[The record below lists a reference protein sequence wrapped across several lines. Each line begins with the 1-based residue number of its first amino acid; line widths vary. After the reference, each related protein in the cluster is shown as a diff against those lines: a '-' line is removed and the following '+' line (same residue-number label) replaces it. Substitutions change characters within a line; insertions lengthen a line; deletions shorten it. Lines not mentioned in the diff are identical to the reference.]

1 MSAFLGGSSRQSL
14 QVARGALDVAVKG
27 ATGATAASLSAD
39 LFVVAKTLHGS
50 LSLRRAITDPSRD
63 AAAKA
68 TLVKDLFKSLSAS
81 AIDLTAK
88 VSSLRW
94 SSSGDLVQ
102 VLEQLAIEAQ
112 ASAANIDGVL
122 DRIEDE
128 LFTAEQSVT
137 ASPELRKALI
147 TVGADDAKIGIIKD
161 LFAKNASPHTVAL
174 LSQLVTT
181 LRGRSIEVAFHD
193 YKYALAARR
202 NRVIALVRVAVALTD
217 AQRDRLATALT
228 AQVGQPVRI
237 NIEVDPTVLGGVA
250 IKFADELVD
259 GTVVNRLAN
268 AGRSMARSN

>member
-27 ATGATAASLSAD
+27 ATGAAAASLSAD
-39 LFVVAKTLHGS
+39 LFVVAKTLHSS

-63 AAAKA
+63 ANAKA
-68 TLVKDLFKSLSAS
+68 TLVKELFKSLSAS

-128 LFTAEQSVT
+128 LFTAEQSVS

-147 TVGADDAKIGIIKD
+147 TVGADDAKVGIIKD
-161 LFAKNASPHTVAL
+161 LFAKNASPHTVSL

-237 NIEVDPTVLGGVA
+237 NIEVDPNVLGGVA

>member
-27 ATGATAASLSAD
+27 ATGAAASSLSAE

-63 AAAKA
+63 ASAKA
-68 TLVKDLFKSLSAS
+68 TLVKELLKSLSTS

-88 VSSLRW
+88 VSSSRW

-128 LFTAEQSVT
+128 LFTAEQSVS

-147 TVGADDAKIGIIKD
+147 TVGADDAKVGIIKD

-181 LRGRSIEVAFHD
+181 LRGRSIEVAFQD

-237 NIEVDPTVLGGVA
+237 NIEVDPSVLGGVA

>member
-1 MSAFLGGSSRQSL
+1 MSTFLGGSSRQSL

-27 ATGATAASLSAD
+27 ATGASAASLSAD
-39 LFVVAKTLHGS
+39 LFVVASTLQGS

-63 AAAKA
+63 ASAKE
-68 TLVKDLFKSLSAS
+68 TLVKDLFKSLSAP
-81 AIDLTAK
+81 AIDLTTK

-94 SSSGDLVQ
+94 SSSGDLVP

-147 TVGADDAKIGIIKD
+147 TVGADSAKVGIIND
-161 LFAKNASPHTVAL
+161 LFAKNASPYTVTL

-181 LRGRSIEVAFHD
+181 LRGRSIEVAFQD

-202 NRVIALVRVAVALTD
+202 NRVIALVRVAVELTD
-217 AQRDRLATALT
+217 AQRDRLATSLT

>member
-1 MSAFLGGSSRQSL
+1 MSTFLGGSSRQSL

-39 LFVVAKTLHGS
+39 LFVVASTLHGS
-50 LSLRRAITDPSRD
+50 LSLRRAITDPARD
-63 AAAKA
+63 TSAKE

-94 SSSGDLVQ
+94 SSSGDLVP

-137 ASPELRKALI
+137 VSPELRKALI
-147 TVGADDAKIGIIKD
+147 TVGADSAKVGIIKD
-161 LFAKNASPHTVAL
+161 LFAKNASPYTVTL

-181 LRGRSIEVAFHD
+181 LRGRSIEVAFQD

-202 NRVIALVRVAVALTD
+202 NRVIALVRVAVELTD
-217 AQRDRLATALT
+217 AQRDRLATSLT

-237 NIEVDPTVLGGVA
+237 NIEIDPTVLGGVA

-259 GTVVNRLAN
+259 GTVVNRLAS

>member
-27 ATGATAASLSAD
+27 ATGAAAASLSAD
-39 LFVVAKTLHGS
+39 LFVVAKTLHSS

-63 AAAKA
+63 ANAKA
-68 TLVKDLFKSLSAS
+68 TLVKELFKSLSAS

-128 LFTAEQSVT
+128 LFTAEQSVS

-147 TVGADDAKIGIIKD
+147 TVGADDAKVGIIKD

-237 NIEVDPTVLGGVA
+237 NIEVDPNVLGGVA

>member
-1 MSAFLGGSSRQSL
+1 MSTFLGGSSRQSL

-27 ATGATAASLSAD
+27 ATGAAAASLSAD
-39 LFVVAKTLHGS
+39 LFVVASTLHGS

-63 AAAKA
+63 ASAKE
-68 TLVKDLFKSLSAS
+68 TLVKELFKSLSAQ
-81 AIDLTAK
+81 AIELTAK

-94 SSSGDLVQ
+94 SSSGDLVP

-147 TVGADDAKIGIIKD
+147 TVGADNAKVGIIKD
-161 LFAKNASPHTVAL
+161 LFAKNASPYTVAL

-202 NRVIALVRVAVALTD
+202 NRVIALVRVAVELTD
-217 AQRDRLATALT
+217 AQRDRLATSLT

-259 GTVVNRLAN
+259 GTVVNRLAS

>member
-1 MSAFLGGSSRQSL
+1 MSTFLGGSSRQSL

-27 ATGATAASLSAD
+27 ATGAAAASLSAD
-39 LFVVAKTLHGS
+39 LFVVASTLHGS
-50 LSLRRAITDPSRD
+50 LSLRRAITDPARD
-63 AAAKA
+63 ASAKEI
-68 TLVKDLFKSLSAS
+68 LVKELFKSLSAS

-94 SSSGDLVQ
+94 SSSGDLVP

-147 TVGADDAKIGIIKD
+147 TVGADSAKVGIIND
-161 LFAKNASPHTVAL
+161 LFAKNASPYTVTL

-202 NRVIALVRVAVALTD
+202 NRVIALVRVAVELTD
-217 AQRDRLATALT
+217 AQRDRLATSLT

-259 GTVVNRLAN
+259 GTVVNRLAS

>member
-27 ATGATAASLSAD
+27 ATGVAASSLSAE
-39 LFVVAKTLHGS
+39 LFVVASTLHGS

-63 AAAKA
+63 ASAKE
-68 TLVKDLFKSLSAS
+68 TLVKDLFKSLSAP

-94 SSSGDLVQ
+94 SNSGDLVN

-112 ASAANIDGVL
+112 ASAANIDGAL
-122 DRIEDE
+122 DRVEDE
-128 LFTAEQSVT
+128 LFAAEQAVSG
-137 ASPELRKALI
+137 SPELRKALI
-147 TVGADDAKIGIIKD
+147 TVGADSAKAGIVKD
-161 LFAKNASPHTVAL
+161 LFAKNGSPYTVAL
-174 LSQLVTT
+174 LTELVTT

-217 AQRDRLATALT
+217 AQRDRLSTALT

-237 NIEVDPTVLGGVA
+237 NIEVDPSVLGGVA

-259 GTVVNRLAN
+259 GTVVNRLAS